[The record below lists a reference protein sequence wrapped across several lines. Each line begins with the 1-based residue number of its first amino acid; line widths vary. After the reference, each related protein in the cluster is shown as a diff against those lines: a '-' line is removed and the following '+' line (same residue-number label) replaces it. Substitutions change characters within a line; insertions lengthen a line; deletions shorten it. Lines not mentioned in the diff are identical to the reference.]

1 MKVVQVIGLKQ
12 NMITMENLKIMK
24 RQLAILLWKLTKHLF
39 FLMVKNPKIA
49 FVQAKIYYRF
59 YKMML
64 ARQKKRDKIDFELR
78 SLLSDKYMD
87 VQNGVYKTP
96 NIVENCGF
104 KLNLDLYNQVI
115 AAKKNRIYQN
125 L

>member
-1 MKVVQVIGLKQ
+1 
-12 NMITMENLKIMK
+12 
-24 RQLAILLWKLTKHLF
+24 
-39 FLMVKNPKIA
+39 MVKNPKIA